1 MTKAKALCLDRQLCM
16 NPECIGL
23 ESENLLSQS
32 WLEVFDSGAEARAR
46 LRETPDINEAWV
58 VSCGD
63 VEPVN
68 LAAAL
73 KKDRP
78 ELMVRLVVGQRS
90 GSLCSRATAAQIDD
104 VLELAAFARLYAVTK
119 AQETRAMVTVPPALD
134 AVALVNAAPVSDASA
149 GITHANATN
158 ATQVSP
164 AQTTTAPA
172 NAAQTSPPFMVK
184 EPKPRPHKGFL
195 MSVVSGSG
203 GAGKSSVSVLAAL
216 YAAEHGCRTLLL
228 DFDLQFG
235 DIAAMVGSA
244 DTLGIDTLIAD
255 PERGRWVFSQQS
267 GLAVLTAP
275 TRLEAAEQFV
285 DKLPRLL
292 DEAMRHFDVI
302 VANTGANWAEQHA
315 LLLERSSVAL
325 FLLDQRSSSIRAC
338 HHALE
343 LCARCGIASVPF
355 KFALNRCSKN
365 APFDSADVSGVMQ
378 GAPIFELK
386 DGGVEVEEYL
396 ASGHAA
402 ELRTQGNEFPRSVDR
417 MMSRLLPKSDVA
429 LTQQCP
435 TSERMQISGHRR
447 SRFGKK
453 RAKVAS

>member
-1 MTKAKALCLDRQLCM
+1 MTRTKALCLDRQLCI

-23 ESENLLSQS
+23 ESENLLAQD
-32 WLEVFDSGAEARAR
+32 WLEVFESGTEARAR
-46 LRETPDINEAWV
+46 MREKSDIDEVWV
-58 VSCGD
+58 ASCQD

-68 LAAAL
+68 LAATL
-73 KKDRP
+73 KQDRP
-78 ELMVRLVVGQRS
+78 DLVVRLVVGQRS
-90 GSLCSRATAAQIDD
+90 GSLCSRATAARIDD
-104 VLELAAFARLYAVTK
+104 VLEFSGFARLYAVTK
-119 AQETRAMVTVPPALD
+119 GQQVRSTTAQMAVPAF
-134 AVALVNAAPVSDASA
+134 AAPPLPAD
-149 GITHANATN
+149 
-158 ATQVSP
+158 SP
-164 AQTTTAPA
+164 AIAAVPA
-172 NAAQTSPPFMVK
+172 SPQPAAK
-184 EPKPRPHKGFL
+184 EPRPRPHKGFL

-203 GAGKSSVSVLAAL
+203 GAGKSSVAVLAAL
-216 YAAEHGCRTLLL
+216 YAAERGCRTLLL

-235 DIAAMVGSA
+235 DIAVMVGSA

-275 TRLEAAEQFV
+275 TRLETSEQLV

-355 KFALNRCSKN
+355 KFALNRCAKN
-365 APFDSADVSGVMQ
+365 APFNSADVSGVMQ
-378 GAPIFELK
+378 GAPIFELR

-396 ASGHAA
+396 ASGHAS
-402 ELRTQGNEFPRSVDR
+402 ELRAQGNEFSRSVDR
-417 MMSRLLPKSDVA
+417 MMSRLLPKSEVA
-429 LTQQCP
+429 LPQQASP
-435 TSERMQISGHRR
+435 SERMKVSGHRR
-447 SRFGKK
+447 TRFGKK